1 MVEAL
6 RDKGWACFAPEPAV
20 RDWAAHAHLVA
31 LARIADPQERAEW
44 LQCEGT
50 WFVGVDTLPNDPEG
64 RLDAGEPLTGVA
76 FEAASTLYG
85 GLPLHRGQVSV
96 VYPGY
101 PRPRAGEGEAAF
113 RYRQRRDAAHVD
125 GLLAV
130 GETRRRMLRER
141 HAYILGLPLSEAGPG
156 ASPLVVWEGSHH
168 LMRRAFEAALG
179 GVAPQHWG
187 EVDLTEIYQAA
198 RREAFE
204 TCRRV
209 PLHAPPGG
217 AYLVH
222 RLALHGVA
230 PWEPGAEAPEEGRMV
245 AYFRPQF
252 EDWSDDA
259 WLRLP

>member
-6 RDKGWACFAPEPAV
+6 LDKGWASFAPEPAV
-20 RDWAAHAHLVA
+20 RDWAAQARLVA

-50 WFVGVDTLPNDPEG
+50 WFVGVDTLLNDAEG
-64 RLDAGEPLTGVA
+64 RLEGDAPLTGA
-76 FEAASTLYG
+76 AIEAASALYG
-85 GLPLHRGQVSV
+85 RLPLHRGQVSV

-101 PRPRAGEGEAAF
+101 PRPRKGEGEAAF

-130 GETRRRMLRER
+130 GEARRRMLRER

-156 ASPLVVWEGSHH
+156 ASPMVVWEGSHH
-168 LMRRAFEAALG
+168 IMRRAFDTALA
-179 GVAPQHWG
+179 GVAPQHWD
-187 EVDLTEIYQAA
+187 EIDLTEIYQAA

-209 PLHAPPGG
+209 PVHAPPGA

-252 EDWSDDA
+252 EASSDDA